1 MVLRRVPPAP
11 APKSLVFTDSGIG
24 TASEKIIWL
33 IMFPQLILP
42 ALLVIAVS
50 SFILRIVIGYLVKPP
65 RVRVASRRF
74 LMIEPRWLGRRA
86 AELLYG
92 RKSKRQNK

>member
-1 MVLRRVPPAP
+1 
-11 APKSLVFTDSGIG
+11 
-24 TASEKIIWL
+24 
-33 IMFPQLILP
+33 MFAQFILP

-65 RVRVASRRF
+65 RVASRRF
-74 LMIEPRWLGRRA
+74 LMVEPRWLGRRA